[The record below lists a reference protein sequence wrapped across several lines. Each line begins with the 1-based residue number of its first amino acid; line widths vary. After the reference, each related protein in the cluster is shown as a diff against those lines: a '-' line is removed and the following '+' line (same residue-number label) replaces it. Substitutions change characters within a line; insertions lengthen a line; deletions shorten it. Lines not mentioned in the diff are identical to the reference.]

1 MTKVLFVLDRTDKT
15 EMNKDRLEEIN
26 NMMELNKQLIEK
38 VESTIMESKY
48 YSRKDY
54 YDSLEVK

>member
-1 MTKVLFVLDRTDKT
+1 
-15 EMNKDRLEEIN
+15 MNKDRLEEIN
-26 NMMELNKQLIEK
+26 SMMELNKELIEK
-38 VESTIMESKY
+38 VESTIMESRY